1 MYVYVLSKSGKPL
14 MPTKRL
20 GKVRHMLKDGMAKVV
35 QRTPFTIQLT
45 YDSKEFTQDIA
56 LGVDAGSKTVGLSA
70 TTDEDELYAS
80 NVILRNDIVKLLA
93 DRRALRSS
101 RRNRKRRY
109 RQARFDNRVK
119 SKKKGWLAPSVLNKI
134 NTHLKVIADVYKIL
148 PITKLIVEIAS
159 FDIQKIENPD
169 ISGEEY
175 QQGEQ
180 LGFWNVREYV
190 LCRDNHECQ
199 YCHGKSKDNVLNVH
213 HIESRKTGGNSPSN
227 LITLCETCHH
237 KYHHGEIT
245 INLKRGKSFRDA
257 AFMGI
262 MRWSLYNKLKELYPN
277 VHMTYGYKTK
287 NLRINNNL
295 PKEHY
300 IDARCIS
307 GNTQATPLGYIYYQR
322 KVRCH
327 NRKIHKQAIN
337 KGGIRKKNQ
346 STKYVFGY
354 QLFDK
359 VSVPGNKVGFI
370 YGRRVCGSF
379 DIRDI
384 FGNRIKEITYKKIR
398 LIKSR
403 ENIIKETVA
412 LPIMTEKEKSF
423 RKEVEIIMKA
433 YGASEEFIQ
442 KNLTESAVRCA
453 IKNRFSPD
461 SLAWSLLQ

>member
-1 MYVYVLSKSGKPL
+1 MYVYVLGKSGKPL

-20 GKVRHMLKDGMAKVV
+20 GKVRHMLKDGKAKVV

-45 YDSKEFTQDIA
+45 YDSKEFTQDIS

-109 RQARFDNRVK
+109 RKARFNNRVK

-134 NTHLKVIADVYKIL
+134 GTHLKVIANVYKIL
-148 PITKLIVEIAS
+148 PITKLVVEVAS
-159 FDIQKIENPD
+159 FDIQKIKNPE

-190 LCRDNHECQ
+190 LFRDNHECQ
-199 YCHGKSKDNVLNVH
+199 CCHGKSKDKVLNVH
-213 HIESRKTGGNSPSN
+213 HIESRKTGGNSPNN
-227 LITLCETCHH
+227 LITLCETCHQ
-237 KYHHGEIT
+237 KYHQGEIELK
-245 INLKRGKSFRDA
+245 LKRGRSFRDA
-257 AFMGI
+257 TFMGI
-262 MRWSLYNKLKELYPN
+262 MRWAFYNKLQELYQN
-277 VHMTYGYKTK
+277 VHITYGYITK
-287 NLRINNNL
+287 STRIEHNL
-295 PKEHY
+295 PKDHY

-307 GNTQATPLGYIYYQR
+307 GNPQATPLGYVYYQR

-327 NRKIHKQAIN
+327 NRKLHKLTATA
-337 KGGIRKKNQ
+337 GGIRKKNQ
-346 STKYVFGY
+346 SPKYVFGY

-359 VSVPGNKVGFI
+359 VSLPGNKIGFI
-370 YGRRVCGSF
+370 YGRRLRGCF

-384 FGNRIKEITYKKIR
+384 FGNRIKEVPHKKIR
-398 LIKSR
+398 LIVSR
-403 ENIIKETVA
+403 KTIIEET
-412 LPIMTEKEKSF
+412 I
-423 RKEVEIIMKA
+423 
-433 YGASEEFIQ
+433 
-442 KNLTESAVRCA
+442 
-453 IKNRFSPD
+453 
-461 SLAWSLLQ
+461 

>member
-45 YDSKEFTQDIA
+45 YDSKEFTQDIS

-80 NVILRNDIVKLLA
+80 NVILRNDIVKLLS

-109 RQARFDNRVK
+109 RQARFNNRVK

-134 NTHLKVIADVYKIL
+134 GTHLKVIENVYKIL
-148 PITKLIVEIAS
+148 PITKLVVEIAS
-159 FDIQKIENPD
+159 FDIQKIKNPD

-190 LCRDNHECQ
+190 LFRDNHECQ
-199 YCHGKSKDNVLNVH
+199 CCHGKSKDKVLNVH
-213 HIESRKTGGNSPSN
+213 HIESRKTGGNTPDN
-227 LITLCETCHH
+227 LVTLCETCHH
-237 KYHHGEIT
+237 KYHQGEIKL
-245 INLKRGKSFRDA
+245 NLKRGKSYRDA
-257 AFMGI
+257 TFMGI
-262 MRWSLYNKLKELYPN
+262 MRWALYNKLQELYSN
-277 VHMTYGYKTK
+277 VHLTYGYITK
-287 NLRINNNL
+287 NIRIENNL
-295 PKEHY
+295 PKDHY

-307 GNTQATPLGYIYYQR
+307 GNSQATPLGYVYYQK

-327 NRKIHKQAIN
+327 NRQIHKLTIS
-337 KGGIRKKNQ
+337 KGGERKKNQ
-346 STKYVFGY
+346 SPKYVFGY
-354 QLFDK
+354 QLFDE
-359 VSVPGNKVGFI
+359 VSLPGNKIGFI
-370 YGRRVCGSF
+370 YGRRLRGSF

-384 FGNRIKEITYKKIR
+384 FGNKIKEITYKKIK

-403 ENIIKETVA
+403 ENIIKEVVA
-412 LPIMTEKEKSF
+412 LPLMTK
-423 RKEVEIIMKA
+423 V
-433 YGASEEFIQ
+433 
-442 KNLTESAVRCA
+442 T
-453 IKNRFSPD
+453 SPR
-461 SLAWSLLQ
+461 AKI

>member
-45 YDSKEFTQDIA
+45 YDSKEFTQDIT

-109 RQARFDNRVK
+109 RKARFDNRVK

-134 NTHLKVIADVYKIL
+134 NTHLKVIEDVYKIL
-148 PITKLIVEIAS
+148 PITKLVVEVAS
-159 FDIQKIENPD
+159 FDIQKIKNPD

-180 LGFWNVREYV
+180 LGFWNIREYV
-190 LCRDNHECQ
+190 LFRDNHECQ
-199 YCHGKSKDNVLNVH
+199 HCHGKSKDTILNVH
-213 HIESRKTGGNSPSN
+213 HIESRKTGGDSPSN

-237 KYHHGEIT
+237 KYHQGEIELK
-245 INLKRGKSFRDA
+245 IKRGKSYRDA
-257 AFMGI
+257 TFMGI
-262 MRWSLYNKLKELYPN
+262 MRRSLYNRLQELYQN
-277 VHMTYGYKTK
+277 VHLTYGYITK
-287 NLRINNNL
+287 SMRIKYGL
-295 PKEHY
+295 PKDHY
-300 IDARCIS
+300 VDARCIS
-307 GNTQATPLGYIYYQR
+307 GNPQATPFGYVYYQK

-327 NRKIHKQAIN
+327 NRQLFKLTIN
-337 KGGIRKKNQ
+337 KGGERKKNQ
-346 STKYVFGY
+346 SPKYVYGY

-359 VSVPGNKVGFI
+359 VSLPGNKVGFI
-370 YGRRVCGSF
+370 YGRRLRGCF

-384 FGNRIKEITYKKIR
+384 FGNKIKEITYKKIR
-398 LIKSR
+398 LINSR
-403 ENIIKETVA
+403 ENIIKGVVA
-412 LPIMTEKEKSF
+412 LPLTTK
-423 RKEVEIIMKA
+423 V
-433 YGASEEFIQ
+433 ASPRATI
-442 KNLTESAVRCA
+442 
-453 IKNRFSPD
+453 
-461 SLAWSLLQ
+461 

>member
-45 YDSKEFTQDIA
+45 YDSKEFTQDIS

-80 NVILRNDIVKLLA
+80 NVILRNDIVKLLS
-93 DRRALRSS
+93 DRRELRRC

-119 SKKKGWLAPSVLNKI
+119 SKKKGWLAPSVLNKV
-134 NTHLKVIADVYKIL
+134 NTHLKAIADVYKIL
-148 PITKLIVEIAS
+148 PITKLIIEVAT
-159 FDIQKIENPD
+159 FDIQKIKNPD
-169 ISGEEY
+169 ISGKEY

-190 LCRDNHECQ
+190 LWRDNHKCQ
-199 YCHGKSKDNVLNVH
+199 HCHGKSKDNILNVH
-213 HIESRKTGGNSPSN
+213 HIESRKTGGNSPNN

-237 KYHHGEIT
+237 KYHNGEIEL
-245 INLKRGKSFRDA
+245 NLKRGKSFKDA
-257 AFMGI
+257 TFMGI
-262 MRWSLYNKLKELYPN
+262 MRWALYNKLQELYSN
-277 VHMTYGYKTK
+277 VNLTYGYITK
-287 NLRINNNL
+287 HTRIEHNL
-295 PKEHY
+295 PKDHY

-307 GNTQATPLGYIYYQR
+307 GNPQATPLGYVYYQR

-327 NRKIHKQAIN
+327 NRQIHKLTIN
-337 KGGIRKKNQ
+337 MGGIRKKNQ
-346 STKYVFGY
+346 SYKYVFGY

-359 VSVPGNKVGFI
+359 VSLPGNKVGFI
-370 YGRRVCGSF
+370 YGRRISGCF

-384 FGNRIKEITYKKIR
+384 FGNRIKEITYRKIK
-398 LIKSR
+398 LIKAR
-403 ENIIKETVA
+403 ENILIDIVNNMVA
-412 LPIMTEKEKSF
+412 EVTNHCTKHMMYDAEKSQNEKRVF
-423 RKEVEIIMKA
+423 A
-433 YGASEEFIQ
+433 
-442 KNLTESAVRCA
+442 
-453 IKNRFSPD
+453 
-461 SLAWSLLQ
+461 